1 MGISK
6 RNIVSSWVLTL
17 ALQIPVC
24 ATAQVQQESSE
35 AQQAQLV
42 RPEVLVSARRR
53 EENVQ
58 EVPIP
63 ISAIPGEALEASGR
77 FRVEDLN
84 HMLPSLNIQYNGP
97 RQTSFALRGLGNS
110 PANDALE
117 SSLAVYLDNVYLGRA
132 SMANLDLIDIDQ
144 VTLLRGSQGT
154 FFGKNTTAG
163 VLNITT
169 QAPSFVRAGSAEVS
183 VGNYDYNQIRAVWS
197 QPLHENTLAARV
209 SFVRSY
215 QDGFVFDSTTG
226 RKLDGSDR
234 IGGRGQLLWKY
245 GDDFSLR
252 LIGDYSE
259 EHSDAGAFVLYSPGP
274 TGGEKYYTAVAAAGA
289 KVVYSPA
296 YDAVTIDGRQHFDV
310 RQGGG
315 SAEADWQFG
324 NYTLTSITAY
334 RQWWFSPYSDGDY
347 TDRDA
352 ITGAGQAVDDNQWTQ
367 ELRLASPS
375 GRELTYVLGIFYF
388 NQHQDNRLYTQ
399 YGSDAQA
406 ITALRLGTSSYV
418 NGYVQTIQLLN
429 TRSISAF
436 GQATW
441 RPKEAWELA
450 AGIRYTGEQKDV
462 NLTRMPSGL
471 PGFVTNPNFQSYASG
486 DLTRNDSNVSGML
499 SASHAFEEHFL
510 GYASLARGAKSGGI
524 NPTAP
529 VPGLTVKS
537 LYFNPE
543 YTDDAELGVKSTV
556 LDGRLQLDAD
566 LFWMHIQDY
575 QATLLLQPTAGNT
588 FQQILSNVGDVRTRG
603 VEAELSGV
611 IGAFS
616 VRLATSFNDAVYL
629 SYPDAPCSAEE
640 LAPSLRPGQK
650 VCDLTGQA
658 LPGAP
663 RWIVNPSVSYSRTAI
678 RDLSWAAQVDF
689 SWRSRFFG
697 SADDSQFAAV
707 PSYGLLNLRTSLGS
721 HGPTSWTVS
730 LWSNNLCNKR
740 YVLGG
745 LSVAGPLYNYMAT
758 PGLPRTFGATVKID
772 L

>member
-6 RNIVSSWVLTL
+6 GAVVIALLL
-17 ALQIPVC
+17 ALQSPVG
-24 ATAQVQQESSE
+24 VG
-35 AQQAQLV
+35 AQQAEESPEAQSSES
-42 RPEVLVSARRR
+42 RPPEVIVSARRR

-58 EVPIP
+58 DVPIP
-63 ISAIPGEALEASGR
+63 ISTIAGDALEASGR
-77 FRVEDLN
+77 YRVETLSQ
-84 HMLPSLNIQYNGP
+84 MLPSLNIQYNGP

-117 SSLAVYLDNVYLGRA
+117 SSVAVYLDNVYLGRA

-154 FFGKNTTAG
+154 LFGKNSTAG

-169 QAPSFVRAGSAEVS
+169 LPPSFERTGSGEGS
-183 VGNYDYNQIRAVWS
+183 FGNYDYNQIRAVWS
-197 QPLHENTLAARV
+197 QPLRDDALAARI
-209 SFVRSY
+209 SFVRTY
-215 QDGFVFDSTTG
+215 EDGFVTDTTTG

-245 GDDFSLR
+245 GESFSLR

-274 TGGEKYYTAVAAAGA
+274 NGGAKYYAAVGAAGA
-289 KVVYSPA
+289 NVVYSPD

-315 SAEADWQFG
+315 SAQADWRLG
-324 NYTLTSITAY
+324 DYTLTSITAY
-334 RQWWFSPYSDGDY
+334 RRWWFSPYSDGDY

-375 GRELTYVLGIFYF
+375 GREFTYVLGFFYF

-399 YGSDAQA
+399 YGSDVQA
-406 ITALRLGTSSYV
+406 ITALRLGSPSYS
-418 NGYVQTIQLLN
+418 NGYVQTLQFLN
-429 TRSISAF
+429 THSISGF
-436 GQATW
+436 GQVAW
-441 RPKEAWELA
+441 KPKESWELA
-450 AGIRYTGEQKDV
+450 AGLRYTGERKEV
-462 NLTRMPSGL
+462 SVTRTPSGL
-471 PGFVTNPNFQSYASG
+471 PGFVTNPNFDSYESGVLTRGDG
-486 DLTRNDSNVSGML
+486 DLSGVL
-499 SASHAFEEHFL
+499 SASHAFTEHVL
-510 GYASLARGAKSGGI
+510 AYASLARGAKSGGI

-529 VPGLTVKS
+529 VPGLGVES
-537 LYFNPE
+537 LYFSPE
-543 YTDDAELGVKSTV
+543 YTDDAELGVKSTA
-556 LDGRLQLDAD
+556 LDGRLLLDTN
-566 LFWMHIQDY
+566 LFWMQIRDY

-603 VEAELSGV
+603 IEAELSGMFGD
-611 IGAFS
+611 IS
-616 VRLATSFNDAVYL
+616 VRLAASFNDAVYL
-629 SYPDAPCSAEE
+629 SYHDAPCAAET
-640 LAPSLRPGQK
+640 LAPSLTPGQK
-650 VCDLTGQA
+650 VCDLTGRS

-663 RWIVNPSVSYSRTAI
+663 RWIINPSISYERGAFDNLRWS
-678 RDLSWAAQVDF
+678 AQIDF
-689 SWRSRFFG
+689 AWRSRFFG
-697 SADDSQFAAV
+697 SADDSELAVV
-707 PSYGLLNLRTSLGS
+707 PSYGLLNLRASVGS
-721 HGPTSWTVS
+721 HGSVSWTVS
-730 LWSNNLCNKR
+730 IWSNNLCNKR

-758 PGLPRTFGATVKID
+758 PGTPRTIGATLRID